1 MVEGK
6 EQAIERF
13 GLSSKALKLIRE
25 VFGRH
30 PEVRTV
36 KIFGSRAMGRFEDCS
51 DVDLALWGDVDMR
64 LMGRIVGE
72 LDELPVPYVFEVK
85 AYEAIK
91 HLALKQSIDRFGKT
105 LYRADSDT
113 FTLSEDN
120 DCPQQ

>member
-30 PEVRTV
+30 PEVHTV

-51 DVDLALWGDVDMR
+51 DVDLALWGDVDLR

-72 LDELPVPYVFEVK
+72 LDELPLPYVFEVK
-85 AYEAIK
+85 VYETIE
-91 HLALKQSIDRFGKT
+91 HLALRQSIDRFGQT
-105 LYRADSDT
+105 LYRTDSDT
-113 FTLSEDN
+113 LAIQENGDR
-120 DCPQQ
+120 P

>member
-6 EQAIERF
+6 EPGIEHF

-85 AYEAIK
+85 VYKMIEQ
-91 HLALKQSIDRFGKT
+91 LALRQSIDRFGET
-105 LYRADSDT
+105 LYRTDSDT
-113 FTLSEDN
+113 LAIQEDG
-120 DCPQQ
+120 DRP